1 MSTDSPAVEYLPEFT
16 TVWSFPKRG
25 NWATHKSDY
34 RGNFAPQVPRNLIEM
49 YSEEGDSILDPMV
62 GAGTTL
68 IEAKLLARHALGID
82 INPDA
87 ANLSEEALKFA
98 HHPPTKQKIMVGDAR
113 DLSFLKNDSIDLI
126 ITHSRNG

>member
-1 MSTDSPAVEYLPEFT
+1 
-16 TVWSFPKRG
+16 
-25 NWATHKSDY
+25 
-34 RGNFAPQVPRNLIEM
+34 M